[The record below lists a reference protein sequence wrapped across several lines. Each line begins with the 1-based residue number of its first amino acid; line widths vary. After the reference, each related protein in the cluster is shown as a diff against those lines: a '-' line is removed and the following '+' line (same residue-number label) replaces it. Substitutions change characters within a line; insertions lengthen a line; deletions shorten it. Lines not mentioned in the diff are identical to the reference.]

1 MATIREVACDVAVIG
16 AGTAGIAAYRAAGAA
31 GAHAVLIEA
40 GPGGTTC
47 ARVGCMPSK
56 LLITAATAAYD
67 AGKAERL
74 GIRVGDIRIDGRA
87 VLARVRTERDRF
99 VAGVLENLQPL
110 PAADRIAGRA
120 RFTDGTTLRVD
131 DHTRVRFRAAV
142 IATGSSPNVPEP
154 LRDLGE
160 RVLTTDTLFEID
172 DLPRSLAVLGG
183 GPVGIEI
190 AQAMA
195 RLGVEVCLFD
205 NGHALAALSD
215 PDLVALAPS
224 IFGTEM
230 TLHLDTT
237 VASAEAVANGVRL
250 GWSNTGGR
258 TGEQVFER
266 ILAAVGRTPNLRG
279 LGLDEAGLR
288 LDDRGGPRFDP
299 RTLLCAGGPVL
310 IAGDANA
317 ERPVLH
323 EAARQGRIAGR
334 NAAALA
340 AGTGS
345 LEAPEAWVKLG
356 MVFTHPGTASIGEH
370 YDPDRT
376 VERLVGRADFSH
388 QGRARI
394 MDRAAGGLRIYADE
408 RGRLVGAEM
417 LGPAAEHLGHILAL
431 AIQEGWTAKAL
442 RDRPFYHPTL
452 EEALDTA
459 LAQIAEA
466 QDMH

>member
-1 MATIREVACDVAVIG
+1 MATIREVTCDVAVIG
-16 AGTAGIAAYRAAGAA
+16 AGTAGIAALRAAREA
-31 GAHAVLIEA
+31 GAHAVLIES
-40 GPGGTTC
+40 GSGGTTC

-67 AGKAERL
+67 ASVAGGL
-74 GIRVGDIRIDGRA
+74 GIRVGDVRIDGGA

-99 VAGVLENLQPL
+99 VAGILKNLETL

-120 RFTDGTTLRVD
+120 RFVDEATLRVD

-142 IATGSSPNVPEP
+142 IATGSSPSVPEP

-160 RVLTTDTLFEID
+160 RLLTTDTLFEID

-205 NGHALAALSD
+205 SGHALAALSD
-215 PDLVALAPS
+215 PDLVAMAPS
-224 IFGTEM
+224 IFGAEM
-230 TLHLDTT
+230 TLHLGTT
-237 VASAEAVANGVRL
+237 VTAAEELADGIRVE
-250 GWSNTGGR
+250 WSTPA
-258 TGEQVFER
+258 GEKNEKIFER
-266 ILAAVGRTPNLRG
+266 VLVAVGRSPNVRG
-279 LGLDEAGLR
+279 LGLDEAGLQ
-288 LDDRGGPRFDP
+288 LNEKGSPCFDA

-340 AGTGS
+340 AGRPAGI
-345 LEAPEAWVKLG
+345 EGPEPWVKLG
-356 MVFTHPGTASIGEH
+356 MVFTHPGTASVGES
-370 YDPDRT
+370 YDPDTRA
-376 VERLVGRADFSH
+376 ERIVGRAEFSN

-394 MDRAAGGLRIYADE
+394 MDRAAGGLRIYSDNA
-408 RGRLVGAEM
+408 GRLVGAEI
-417 LGPAAEHLGHILAL
+417 LGPGAEHLGHLLAI

-442 RDRPFYHPTL
+442 RDRPFYHPTI

-459 LAQIAEA
+459 LAQIVKA
-466 QDMH
+466 

>member
-1 MATIREVACDVAVIG
+1 MREVSCDVAVVG
-16 AGTAGIAAYRAAGAA
+16 AGTAGIAAYRAASEA

-56 LLITAATAAYD
+56 LLITAATAAHD
-67 AGKAERL
+67 AARADRL

-99 VAGVLENLQPL
+99 VQGVLEKLQLL
-110 PAADRIAGRA
+110 PTGDRIAGRA
-120 RFTDGTTLRVD
+120 RFADEAALLVD

-142 IATGSSPNVPEP
+142 IATGSSPIVPEP
-154 LRDLGE
+154 LRNLGE

-183 GPVGIEI
+183 GPVGLEI

-237 VASAEAVANGVRL
+237 VAGAEPLSNGLRL
-250 GWSNTGGR
+250 GWSNASGR
-258 TGEQVFER
+258 TGEQVFEHV
-266 ILAAVGRTPNLRG
+266 LAAVGRAPNVRS
-279 LGLDEAGLR
+279 LGLDGAGLR
-288 LDDRGGPRFDP
+288 SNDKGGPRFDP
-299 RTLLCAGGPVL
+299 RTLLCEGGPVF

-323 EAARQGRIAGR
+323 EAARQGRIAGC

-340 AGTGS
+340 AGGPAGI
-345 LEAPEAWVKLG
+345 EAPEPWVKLG
-356 MVFTHPGTASIGEH
+356 MVFTHPGTASVGESH
-370 YDPDRT
+370 DPDGSA
-376 VERLVGRADFSH
+376 ERLVGRADFSQ

-394 MDRAAGGLRIYADE
+394 MDRAAGGLRIYADTA
-408 RGRLVGAEM
+408 GRRVGAEM
-417 LGPAAEHLGHILAL
+417 LGPAAEHLGHVLAL
-431 AIQEGWTAKAL
+431 AIQDGLTARAL

-459 LAQIAEA
+459 LAQIVEA
-466 QDMH
+466 QE